1 MTNITQLQ
9 LHSFVVFHQ
18 MIKLSLKKH
27 SFRYLFGLIIFLPY
41 RSSIKDYVYPYVS
54 VSASMGVPP
63 CPAPHFPQRILQ
75 EHTYRATSNLT
86 ECPISVVI
94 IVQRAIT
101 NHSRDEWVFML
112 QGTSLALYKNG
123 RQSI

>member
-1 MTNITQLQ
+1 MSILMYQCQ
-9 LHSFVVFHQ
+9 PVWE
-18 MIKLSLKKH
+18 SLPP
-27 SFRYLFGLIIFLPY
+27 LPT
-41 RSSIKDYVYPYVS
+41 
-54 VSASMGVPP
+54 
-63 CPAPHFPQRILQ
+63 PALHFPQRILQ